1 MHHLHRPQG
10 RIAYDLYGPGNDGTL
25 VVCVPGMF
33 DHRASFRFVGA
44 ALAAAGFRVAVMDLR
59 GHGDSDTTFD
69 RHDNRAAAEDAL
81 ALIEELGG
89 TDAIVVGCSMGAA
102 AAAIAAQERPD
113 LVAGIALLGPF
124 LRNAKPNPFARIAQR
139 LLLVRPWAP
148 RALVA
153 FYDSLHAGRKPEGHE
168 EQKARVLAMLRPADR
183 FRAVFSTIYAPNEE
197 VLETS
202 GLRAKAVVLVGEQ
215 DPDWPD
221 PAAEAAWVASV
232 VGGSVEMV
240 PECGHYPQSQRPDVV
255 VPALL
260 NLAERV
266 RADA

>member
-1 MHHLHRPQG
+1 MHHLHRPRG

-44 ALAAAGFRVAVMDLR
+44 ALADAGHRVAVMDLR

-69 RHDNRAAAEDAL
+69 RYDNRAAAEDAL
-81 ALIEELGG
+81 ALIEELDG
-89 TDAIVVGCSMGAA
+89 TGAVVVGCSMGGAA
-102 AAAIAAQERPD
+102 ATIAAGERPE

-124 LRNAKPNPFARIAQR
+124 LRSATPNLFTRVMLR
-139 LLLVRPWAP
+139 LLLLRPWGP
-148 RALVA
+148 KALTSY
-153 FYDSLHAGRKPEGHE
+153 YDSLHTGRKPEGHE
-168 EQKARVLAMLRPADR
+168 EQKARVMAMLRPPDR
-183 FRAVFSTIYAPNEE
+183 FRAVRSTIHAPHEE
-197 VLETS
+197 VLDAD
-202 GLRAKAVVLVGEQ
+202 GLSARAVVLVGEQ

-232 VGGSVEMV
+232 VGGSVRMV
-240 PECGHYPQSQRPDVV
+240 PECGHYPQSQRPDLV

-260 NLAERV
+260 DLVEEV
-266 RADA
+266 RAGA